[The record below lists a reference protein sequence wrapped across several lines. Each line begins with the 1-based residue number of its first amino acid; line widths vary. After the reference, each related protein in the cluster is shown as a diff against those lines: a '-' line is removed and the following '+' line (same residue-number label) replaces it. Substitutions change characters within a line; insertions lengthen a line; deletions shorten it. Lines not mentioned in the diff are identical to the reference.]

1 MNRYRRSRQC
11 PCPISLPGN
20 SSYRPSTRQKR
31 PICIDLFAGAGGLSL
46 GFESAGFDVAAAVDI
61 DPIHCATHAF
71 NFPYCATLC
80 RDVVHLDGAR
90 IRVAADIGDAEVAVV
105 VGGAP
110 CQGFSVI
117 GKRALDDP
125 RNALLLHFVRLVHE
139 LRPAHFA
146 FENVRG
152 LTIGEQRQA
161 LNEMIEAFAP
171 EYRVLLPYQIL
182 NAADFGVPQ
191 DRHRLFLL
199 GARSDQPLPQ
209 YPDPNPL
216 RVTVSA
222 ALSDLPDVEMI
233 EELQHR
239 DWTRATFGPPSP
251 YARKLRTLATDTS
264 DFGHRRQF
272 DAALMTASLRTAHS
286 ATTRLRFET
295 TRPGKRE
302 PVSRLH
308 RLDPEAQSNT
318 IRAGTG
324 SDRGAF
330 TSPRPIHPAYPRVI
344 TNREAARLH
353 SFPDWFRFHV
363 TKWHGFRQI
372 GNSVPPL
379 LARAVAA
386 QIARAIGHTPSAP
399 RRPLSLGN
407 PTLLEL
413 SMTEAA
419 RGYDLSADALPKR
432 RRTPRLT
439 LPEAPTSSA

>member
-11 PCPISLPGN
+11 RRTTSLLGN
-20 SSYRPSTRQKR
+20 STYRPSTKKWR

-46 GFESAGFDVAAAVDI
+46 GFESAGFDIAAAVDI
-61 DPIHCATHAF
+61 DPIHCSTHEF

-80 RDVVHLDGAR
+80 RDVVDLDGAR
-90 IRVAADIGDAEVAVV
+90 IRVVADIGDAEIAVV

-125 RNALLLHFVRLVHE
+125 RNALLLHFVRLVRE

-152 LTIGEQRQA
+152 LTIGDQRQA
-161 LNEMIEAFAP
+161 LDEMIEAFAP

-209 YPDPNPL
+209 YPGPSPL

-222 ALSDLPDVEMI
+222 ALNDLPDA
-233 EELQHR
+233 ELIDELEHR
-239 DWTRATFGPPSP
+239 DWTHANFGPPST
-251 YARKLRTLATDTS
+251 YANRLRALATDAS

-272 DAALMTASLRTAHS
+272 NAALMTASLRTAHS
-286 ATTRLRFET
+286 PTSRLRFET
-295 TRPGKRE
+295 TVPGKRE
-302 PVSRLH
+302 PISRLH
-308 RLDPEAQSNT
+308 RLNPDAQSNT

-330 TSPRPIHPAYPRVI
+330 TSPRPIHPVYPRVI

-386 QIARAIGHTPSAP
+386 EIAKVIGHVPFAP
-399 RRPLSLGN
+399 GRLLPLGD

-419 RGYDLSADALPKR
+419 RAYNLSADAIPKR
-432 RRTPRLT
+432 RRTRRP
-439 LPEAPTSSA
+439 APPVTAAGPA